1 MIERP
6 EHRPRRVS
14 DGNATPPDK
23 RLVQKSGWR
32 EDLEL
37 AWETFDS
44 YLRAGAIAFIALQST
59 ATLSRVPQIISER
72 ALQAELSGGELPY
85 CDEKGLR
92 RGAYCRTNWDKTG
105 PVQLYH
111 WLRDGGGNLYADVK
125 AKDGHIG
132 VIRFEPATEQE
143 IVKKLLSREREKK
156 NPATERQLLTPDD
169 DVDTLADHAK
179 NRKRLGR

>member
-6 EHRPRRVS
+6 ENRPPRMR
-14 DGNATPPDK
+14 DTGIAQPERAQPP
-23 RLVQKSGWR
+23 RSEWR
-32 EDLEL
+32 ENLEV
-37 AWETFDS
+37 AWQTFDA
-44 YLRAGAIAFIALQST
+44 YLRAGTLAFIAVQST
-59 ATLSRVPQIISER
+59 AALSRVPQMLTER

-92 RGAYCRTNWDKTG
+92 EGAYCRTNWNKTG
-105 PVQLYH
+105 PVLLYH

-132 VIRFEPATEQE
+132 VIRFEPATEEE
-143 IVKKLLSREREKK
+143 IVKKLLSEQYKEKA
-156 NPATERQLLTPDD
+156 PPSGRQMLTPD
-169 DVDTLADHAK
+169 DVDTLANHAK